1 MSVTLTPAN
10 CVQPEGEL
18 FPLLFPNDVLEDLVS
33 GWLAKAVDEVAA
45 LNVTSTYHDDAAK
58 AYVYWRG
65 YDHICLRMASEFA
78 SKTVHSGAGDATISQ
93 TNDQRKFFQERAS
106 FWQSQFYSYQP
117 PTDDQAAAVPAFFGR
132 ARAKVNCL

>member
-1 MSVTLTPAN
+1 MSVTLTSAN

-18 FPLLFPNDVLEDLVS
+18 FPALFPNDTLEDLVS
-33 GWLAKAVDEVAA
+33 GWLAKAADEIAA
-45 LNVTSTYHDDAAK
+45 LNITSTYQDDAAK

-93 TNDQRKFFQERAS
+93 TNDQRKFFQERAQ

-117 PTDDQAAAVPAFFGR
+117 AADAQAAAVPVFFGR

>member
-1 MSVTLTPAN
+1 MSITVTSAS

-18 FPLLFPNDVLEDLVS
+18 FAALFPNDTLEDLVS
-33 GWLAKAVDEVAA
+33 GWLTKAADEVAA
-45 LNVTSTYHDDAAK
+45 LNVASTYHDEAAK

-65 YDHICLRMASEFA
+65 YDHISLRMASEFA
-78 SKTVHSGAGDATISQ
+78 SKTVHSGAGDATLSQ
-93 TNDQRKFFQERAS
+93 TNDQRKFFQERAT

-117 PTDDQAAAVPAFFGR
+117 PADAQAAAVPVFFGR